1 MIWLIIFIITFII
14 TIFLLIYIFSP
25 SSPSEETVSTC
36 KFLNQLLV
44 DLKDFS
50 SNNMWYDR
58 DKPDHI
64 VIFPTN
70 ERREKVDRVKPNRIF
85 ISIMLYDD
93 KFTINEVIQSYKES
107 NRLINCFDLVND
119 DGIYIYQFSF
129 LCDFKEGYRTVMKS
143 IYKTVQES
151 FPSAKINYNDGFI
164 TIDNI

>member
-1 MIWLIIFIITFII
+1 MIWLIIFIIA
-14 TIFLLIYIFSP
+14 IFLIIYIFSP
-25 SSPSEETVSTC
+25 SSPSEETISTC

-50 SNNMWYDR
+50 SNDLWYDR

-64 VIFPTN
+64 MIFPTN

-93 KFTINEVIQSYKES
+93 KFTINKVIQSYKES

-119 DGIYIYQFSF
+119 DGIYRYQFSF
-129 LCDFKEGYRTVMKS
+129 LCDFKEGYGPVMKS
-143 IYKTVQES
+143 VYKNIKES
-151 FPSAKINYNDGFI
+151 FPSAKINYDDGFI